1 MQGSLSM
8 PDSEVNQN
16 SYTGLTVTLSFD
28 LLSVDTQRHILS
40 SLVVQR
46 RNTAMN
52 KATCSS
58 IKWILTHSRPAQN
71 MNRTLRSVNCEFRL
85 RSDLE
90 REREKEIERGEEERL
105 AGWIFRD
112 FMTTLWAVVS
122 YFFSAASDCTCDEGW
137 YSSSNEQRILLSLAL
152 ALSSTPKTIIPLIYI
167 SCLCFCCFDVH
178 KSMRCLGD
186 ALGRWL
192 LVSHEKLNV

>member
-1 MQGSLSM
+1 MQLAIARMETHIFWTYTLLMQGSLSM

-122 YFFSAASDCTCDEGW
+122 YFFLQLRIVHVMKVDTVRVMN
-137 YSSSNEQRILLSLAL
+137 NEFFFRL
-152 ALSSTPKTIIPLIYI
+152 
-167 SCLCFCCFDVH
+167 
-178 KSMRCLGD
+178 
-186 ALGRWL
+186 RWL
-192 LVSHEKLNV
+192 